1 MLANR
6 LFSPDRRPAAALV
19 GGLIGALGGALA
31 LLIVLLGPVM
41 AFGVVIG
48 LAVALYALTDLHGA
62 FIITLAVIALI
73 PFGAVP
79 FNLSPTPTLLDG
91 ALGAFLIVYLFQW
104 MSGQRRLLRSTPVN
118 PVVIGFVGVMLFAFL
133 MGLRHAALDSRTI
146 RSIAEMVLSLLLIPV
161 LVDVLRDPATL
172 RRAAR
177 AVMIVGALSALIG
190 IGLWLLPDMTAEAML
205 NRLGRLQYPVG
216 GVIRYRQTPGAILN
230 ERAIGTW
237 IDPNAFGG
245 FLLMV
250 GAVIAPQVFSAAP
263 LVRRRYAVGMLAVV
277 FIALFLTDSRG
288 SMLSLGAA
296 LVFIAALRYRRLL
309 LIMVAAGIIALF
321 LPFTQR
327 YIEKLEA
334 GFTNQDV
341 ETQMRFGE
349 YKDALI
355 LIGRHPVI
363 GAGFSG
369 TPEIDLYFGV
379 ANTYLTIASHA
390 GLVGLAAYL
399 LLMGSVF
406 IYSFAHYRRI
416 QAMPAISDVWLGLA
430 AALIGVLV
438 GGIFD
443 HFYFKIDLFH
453 ATMTFVWI
461 VMGLLLASVRL
472 AATEDLTA
480 ANVL

>member
-1 MLANR
+1 
-6 LFSPDRRPAAALV
+6 
-19 GGLIGALGGALA
+19 
-31 LLIVLLGPVM
+31 
-41 AFGVVIG
+41 
-48 LAVALYALTDLHGA
+48 
-62 FIITLAVIALI
+62 
-73 PFGAVP
+73 
-79 FNLSPTPTLLDG
+79 
-91 ALGAFLIVYLFQW
+91 
-104 MSGQRRLLRSTPVN
+104 
-118 PVVIGFVGVMLFAFL
+118 FAFL
-133 MGLRHAALDSRTI
+133 MGLRHAPLDARTL
-146 RSIAEMVLSLLLIPV
+146 RSVAEMVLSLMLIPV
-161 LVDVLRDPATL
+161 LVDIMRDSTML
-172 RRAAR
+172 RRAVLAL
-177 AVMIVGALSALIG
+177 MLLGALSALVG
-190 IGLWLLPDMTAEAML
+190 IALWVLPDMTAESIL

-216 GVIRYRQTPGAILN
+216 GVIRYRETPGALLN

-250 GAVIAPQVFSAAP
+250 GAVIAPQVFSTRPVIRRDYAA
-263 LVRRRYAVGMLAVV
+263 VMLAVV
-277 FIALFLTDSRG
+277 VAALFLTDSRG
-288 SMLSLGAA
+288 SMMSLGAA
-296 LVFIAALRYRRLL
+296 FVFVAALRYRRLL
-309 LIMVAAGIIALF
+309 LIMIAAGVIALF

-327 YIEKLEA
+327 YIDKLEA
-334 GFTNQDV
+334 GFSNADV

-355 LIGRHPVI
+355 LIGRHPVL

-390 GLVGLAAYL
+390 GIVGLAAYL
-399 LLMGSVF
+399 IMMSSPL

-416 QAMPAISDVWLGLA
+416 ASYPAITDVWLGLA

-461 VMGLLLASVRL
+461 VFGLLLAAVRL
-472 AATEDLTA
+472 AVTETERPSA
-480 ANVL
+480 VSRQRKTFS